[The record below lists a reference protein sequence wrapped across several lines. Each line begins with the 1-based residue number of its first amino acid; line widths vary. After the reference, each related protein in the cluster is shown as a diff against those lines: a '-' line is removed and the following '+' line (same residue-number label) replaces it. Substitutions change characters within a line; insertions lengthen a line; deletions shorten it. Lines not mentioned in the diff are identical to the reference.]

1 MQLPTDC
8 RSFVKVGCRV
18 KQHSNC
24 LIVDGFDQHTE
35 RLVDLCTSLSCTV
48 TVCTSL
54 AEANRYLKEASPVLA
69 FLAMEIADAEGVSL
83 FNALRAKNIEVML
96 MASGDDPEHSRKAIH
111 LGARY
116 FFYKPFEE
124 SFIRTVLFDVLA
136 EQRVNAHPPHN
147 DQHPRAAA
155 QFGRLRGSSP
165 PMQELYRLLRKVS
178 STEASLMVVG
188 ESGTGKELVAR
199 TAHELSNRADKPFIA
214 VNCAAVSATL
224 VASELFGHEKG
235 SFSGAIRRHHGYFE
249 CARGGTLLLDEICEM
264 NMEMQATLL
273 RVLESNTLRPV
284 GSEEDIDIDVRVI
297 SATNRDPQE
306 AIRQGLL
313 REDLYFRLAHFQIR
327 VPPLRERSADIEK
340 LAQQF
345 LDELNQRHGT
355 SLEFSR
361 YTLIA
366 LARNSWPGN
375 VRQLRHAVERAYIV
389 SNDTIEPEALP
400 ASNELSL
407 LGQTARSG
415 VQISL
420 HQTLAESQRRLILAT
435 LNENGG
441 NKRKTASELGVSLKT
456 LYNRL
461 NMYSQLPGEKH

>member
-1 MQLPTDC
+1 
-8 RSFVKVGCRV
+8 
-18 KQHSNC
+18 
-24 LIVDGFDQHTE
+24 
-35 RLVDLCTSLSCTV
+35 
-48 TVCTSL
+48 
-54 AEANRYLKEASPVLA
+54 
-69 FLAMEIADAEGVSL
+69 
-83 FNALRAKNIEVML
+83 
-96 MASGDDPEHSRKAIH
+96 
-111 LGARY
+111 
-116 FFYKPFEE
+116 
-124 SFIRTVLFDVLA
+124 
-136 EQRVNAHPPHN
+136 
-147 DQHPRAAA
+147 
-155 QFGRLRGSSP
+155 
-165 PMQELYRLLRKVS
+165 MQELYRLLRKVS